1 MGRDI
6 NLPKLLTSYS
16 NFNPRAR
23 VGRDIAD
30 SASQGAFR
38 ISIHA
43 RVNRLSA
50 TEKAPQQR
58 ADTLLRGFFVAL
70 IFWQTK
76 TEGLFNLSIFVPAL
90 LPMIFFDPLANSARH
105 LALLL

>member
-1 MGRDI
+1 MKRG
-6 NLPKLLTSYS
+6 N
-16 NFNPRAR
+16 
-23 VGRDIAD
+23 G
-30 SASQGAFR
+30 

-58 ADTLLRGFFVAL
+58 TDTLLRGFFVAL